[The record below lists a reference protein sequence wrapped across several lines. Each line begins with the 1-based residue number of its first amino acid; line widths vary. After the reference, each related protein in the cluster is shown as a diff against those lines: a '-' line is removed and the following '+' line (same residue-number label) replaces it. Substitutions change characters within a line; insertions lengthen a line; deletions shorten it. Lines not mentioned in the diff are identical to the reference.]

1 MTSQLSGEHDRL
13 IMDSLPTIYNNA
25 GFFRFGIR
33 ILTYW
38 KWAAINSIA
47 PLQLTD
53 YVWATLTR
61 VTRTLHSRAP
71 DFKSSSDLRSLAM

>member
-1 MTSQLSGEHDRL
+1 MIVSLWIVYL
-13 IMDSLPTIYNNA
+13 LFIIMQDFL
-25 GFFRFGIR
+25 FEFRFGIR

-38 KWAAINSIA
+38 KWPAINSIA